1 MSDRR
6 LVARGLKKTLSGRLV
21 VGGVDLEVAPGRIV
35 GLLGP
40 NGAGKTTCFKMITGI
55 LRPDAGT
62 VTLDGV
68 DLGRLPLHRRVQ
80 RGLGYLPQE
89 PSVFR
94 TLTVRQ
100 NVGAALEAK
109 GRPANDAGPYL
120 EALGL
125 AALADAPGGKL
136 SGGERRRLEI
146 ARCLALEPTVLL
158 LDEPF
163 AGVDP
168 VGVQDLQERIRGL
181 AAEGLGILLT
191 DHAVREAL
199 GICDEA
205 MILDAGTVMARGTP
219 PEVAADPAVRARYL
233 GDRFGDF
240 VPPTGPG
247 GPAPSS

>member
-1 MSDRR
+1 MTDRR
-6 LVARGLKKTLSGRLV
+6 LVARGLNKTLSGRRIV
-21 VGGVDLEVAPGRIV
+21 ADVDLDVAPGRVV

-40 NGAGKTTCFKMITGI
+40 NGAGKTTCFKMITGL
-55 LRPDAGT
+55 LRPDSGT

-94 TLTVRQ
+94 ALTVRD

-109 GRPANDAGPYL
+109 GRPASEAMSHL

-125 AALADAPGGKL
+125 LALADAPAGKL

-168 VGVQDLQERIRGL
+168 VGVQDLQERIGRL
-181 AAEGLGILLT
+181 ATRGLGILLT

-205 MILDAGTVMARGTP
+205 IILDAGTAMARGTP
-219 PEVAADPAVRARYL
+219 AEVAADAGVRARYL

-240 VPPTGPG
+240 VPP
-247 GPAPSS
+247 PAEGARTRSS

>member
-6 LVARGLKKTLSGRLV
+6 LVARGLRKSLSGRQV
-21 VGGVDLEVAPGRIV
+21 VAGVDLEVAPGRVV

-40 NGAGKTTCFKMITGI
+40 NGAGKTTCFKMITGL

-62 VTLDGV
+62 VTLDGA
-68 DLGRLPLHRRVQ
+68 DLGSLPLHRRVQ

-94 TLTVRQ
+94 TLTVRE
-100 NVGAALEAK
+100 NIGAALEAK
-109 GRPANDAGPYL
+109 GRPAADTAPHL

-125 AALADAPGGKL
+125 SALADAPAGKL

-168 VGVQDLQERIRGL
+168 VGVQDLQERIRSL
-181 AAEGLGILLT
+181 AQQGLGILLT

-205 MILDAGTVMARGTP
+205 IILDAGTAMARGTP
-219 PEVAADPAVRARYL
+219 AEVASDAGVRARYL
-233 GDRFGDF
+233 GDRFGDLL
-240 VPPTGPG
+240 PQPEATGP
-247 GPAPSS
+247 ARST